1 MPIARIKDT
10 TFHREVYEPAEDS
23 FLLVDALAAEWRSTL
38 RLRPPRVVV
47 EVGCGTGYVIAS
59 AALLAREHEASREA
73 RVDDD
78 DAAEATTSTASGRD
92 TARRRFYATDV
103 NRDALAATRA
113 TAAAHG
119 VAHLLETCECDLLS
133 APGLFAS
140 LRNATD
146 VLLFNPPYVLT
157 PSEEV
162 TRGGVAAAWAGGVD
176 GREVTDRLL
185 PLVHDVL
192 RPGRDVHA
200 HPAGAEQAEG
210 GEGDPRGTHRR
221 AECRHRR
228 VDVRGRGETARHA
241 GAETALFKIKACRSW
256 SRKGSTVWSCSGL
269 RGRGRCVTAAA
280 YHVRRGNKAR
290 QSSFVIPSS
299 PSRLPP

>member
-92 TARRRFYATDV
+92 TTCRFYATDV

-146 VLLFNPPYVLT
+146 VLLFNPPCVLT

-162 TRGGVAAAWAGGVD
+162 TRGGVAAAWAGVWRARGH
-176 GREVTDRLL
+176 G
-185 PLVHDVL
+185 PLVAPRSRRA

-210 GEGDPRGTHRR
+210 GEGDPRGTRLR
-221 AECRHRR
+221 VRHRR
-228 VDVRGRGETARHA
+228 VDVRGRGRDCT
-241 GAETALFKIKACRSW
+241 
-256 SRKGSTVWSCSGL
+256 SC
-269 RGRGRCVTAAA
+269 GRGV
-280 YHVRRGNKAR
+280 YLK
-290 QSSFVIPSS
+290 
-299 PSRLPP
+299 

>member
-92 TARRRFYATDV
+92 TTCRFYATDV

-119 VAHLLETCECDLLS
+119 VAHLVETCECDLLS

-192 RPGRDVHA
+192 APG
-200 HPAGAEQAEG
+200 GTFMLILLEQNKPKEVKAILE
-210 GEGDPRGTHRR
+210 ERGLECAIVASTSADEERLHVMR
-221 AECRHRR
+221 A
-228 VDVRGRGETARHA
+228 
-241 GAETALFKIKACRSW
+241 
-256 SRKGSTVWSCSGL
+256 RKPL
-269 RGRGRCVTAAA
+269 
-280 YHVRRGNKAR
+280 YLK
-290 QSSFVIPSS
+290 
-299 PSRLPP
+299 

>member
-92 TARRRFYATDV
+92 TTCRFY
-103 NRDALAATRA
+103 
-113 TAAAHG
+113 
-119 VAHLLETCECDLLS
+119 
-133 APGLFAS
+133 
-140 LRNATD
+140 ATD

-192 RPGRDVHA
+192 APG
-200 HPAGAEQAEG
+200 GTFMLILLEQNKPKEVKAILE
-210 GEGDPRGTHRR
+210 ERGLECAIVASTSADEERLHVMR
-221 AECRHRR
+221 A
-228 VDVRGRGETARHA
+228 
-241 GAETALFKIKACRSW
+241 
-256 SRKGSTVWSCSGL
+256 RKPL
-269 RGRGRCVTAAA
+269 
-280 YHVRRGNKAR
+280 
-290 QSSFVIPSS
+290 
-299 PSRLPP
+299 

>member
-47 EVGCGTGYVIAS
+47 EVGCGTGYVIVS
-59 AALLAREHEASREA
+59 AALLAREHESSREEPN
-73 RVDDD
+73 DDD
-78 DAAEATTSTASGRD
+78 AAAEATTSAAS
-92 TARRRFYATDV
+92 TQPSCRFYATDV
-103 NRDALAATRA
+103 NRDALEATRA

-185 PLVHDVL
+185 PLVFDVL
-192 RPGRDVHA
+192 APG
-200 HPAGAEQAEG
+200 GTFLLILLEQNKPSEVQKMLERFGMAACEIVATTSAD
-210 GEGDPRGTHRR
+210 EERLHVMR
-221 AECRHRR
+221 A
-228 VDVRGRGETARHA
+228 
-241 GAETALFKIKACRSW
+241 KK
-256 SRKGSTVWSCSGL
+256 
-269 RGRGRCVTAAA
+269 
-280 YHVRRGNKAR
+280 
-290 QSSFVIPSS
+290 
-299 PSRLPP
+299 PP